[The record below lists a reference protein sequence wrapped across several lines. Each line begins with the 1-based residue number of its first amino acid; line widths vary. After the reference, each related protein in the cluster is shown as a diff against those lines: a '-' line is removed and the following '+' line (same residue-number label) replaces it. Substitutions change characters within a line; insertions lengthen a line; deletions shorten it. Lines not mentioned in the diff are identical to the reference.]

1 MFSSGH
7 CCLYLFRVLFG
18 TRGFPY
24 SSLLFLSFVFV
35 RGASA
40 LRTESLVKGL
50 SSSTRAETRLQ
61 LTFAASFLF
70 FILPQLFFSV
80 GFIFRYRNAVC
91 ILRFM
96 LEP

>member
-1 MFSSGH
+1 M
-7 CCLYLFRVLFG
+7 YLFTVLFG
-18 TRGFPY
+18 ARGFPY

-40 LRTESLVKGL
+40 LRTESLVEGL

-70 FILPQLFFSV
+70 ILPQLFFSA
-80 GFIFRYRNAVC
+80 GFIFRYRSAVC
-91 ILRFM
+91 LLRFM